1 MSAEQ
6 RPADDHEGDG
16 TAHHPGRPDER
27 SDLPPTPPSDEPDM
41 PAGAPALGPWPG
53 GA

>member
-6 RPADDHEGDG
+6 RPDDDHDET
-16 TAHHPGRPDER
+16 TAHHPGHPEEP
-27 SDLPPTPPSDEPDM
+27 SDLPPSPPADEPDM